1 MARRTPPARRRYNP
15 WITGGVCAA
24 LSLVV
29 HGGALL
35 WVHSYRAMLGRT
47 HSLVDALA
55 GAPIESTLVL
65 AAPPPVVPTRPEPV
79 RPEPPA
85 TPPVVPE
92 DQAREE
98 PARTAPGEALLT
110 PAMIAG
116 ALDTPRRRVASAL
129 APAAPAPAATLEITP
144 PGRPVASESAGPIT
158 FAGVAAERASRIVY
172 VVDASGPMASS
183 LPFVV
188 DELSRSIE
196 SLGSSQQFQVI
207 LFRSPPVSTEANGTS
222 ALGTL
227 AGYEMFTGAG
237 DGLLS
242 ASRETKDRVRAW
254 LTSIRSVGRSD
265 PLPGLRAALS
275 MKPDLVFLLS
285 RSIKRSGAAGQW
297 GAGAA
302 AILSTLDRLNPVSR
316 VSGQRAVVIKT
327 IQFLDDD
334 PTGLLRSIAAVHG
347 DGAGSYRVLELA
359 ELTGPRV
366 TSVGE
371 QP

>member
-1 MARRTPPARRRYNP
+1 M
-15 WITGGVCAA
+15 CAA

-29 HGGALL
+29 HGGAFL

-47 HSLVDALA
+47 HSLVDSPA

-65 AAPPPVVPTRPEPV
+65 AAPPRAVPTGPEPIQ
-79 RPEPPA
+79 PQPPPPPA
-85 TPPVVPE
+85 VPE
-92 DQAREE
+92 EQAREDS
-98 PARTAPGEALLT
+98 PRAAPGEALLT

-116 ALDTPRRRVASAL
+116 ALDTPRRGVAPALASA
-129 APAAPAPAATLEITP
+129 APAAALEITP
-144 PGRPVASESAGPIT
+144 PGRPVASESAAPIT

-196 SLGSSQQFQVI
+196 SLESSQQFQVI
-207 LFRSPPVSTEANGTS
+207 LFRSPPASTEANDTS
-222 ALGTL
+222 APGNH

-237 DGLLS
+237 EGLLS
-242 ASRETKDRVRAW
+242 ASRATKDRVRAW

-265 PLPGLRAALS
+265 PLPGLRAAIS

-285 RSIKRSGAAGQW
+285 RSIKRSGATSQW

-316 VSGQRAVVIKT
+316 VSGQRAIVIKT

-334 PTGLLRSIAAVHG
+334 PTGLLRSIAAIHG

-359 ELTGPRV
+359 ELTGTRV
-366 TSVGE
+366 TSIGE